1 MTDVVLTFGWGVAI
15 DEATEELPE
24 VFGCSFGGV
33 ALQLGIGLL
42 DWVVVR
48 AVRWQVGQLGTRSFG
63 HFSYTG
69 YLMVSRIGLGL
80 RA

>member
-1 MTDVVLTFGWGVAI
+1 
-15 DEATEELPE
+15 
-24 VFGCSFGGV
+24 
-33 ALQLGIGLL
+33 LL